1 MVSVPCD
8 GSGSGLVAGLAVYI
22 ESVCVSRLHEVSWT
36 TSAQHL
42 VFNCVYICHTET
54 HWTPQVLVAFIT

>member
-22 ESVCVSRLHEVSWT
+22 ESVCVQTSRGLLDNF
-36 TSAQHL
+36 TSASG
-42 VFNCVYICHTET
+42 F
-54 HWTPQVLVAFIT
+54 